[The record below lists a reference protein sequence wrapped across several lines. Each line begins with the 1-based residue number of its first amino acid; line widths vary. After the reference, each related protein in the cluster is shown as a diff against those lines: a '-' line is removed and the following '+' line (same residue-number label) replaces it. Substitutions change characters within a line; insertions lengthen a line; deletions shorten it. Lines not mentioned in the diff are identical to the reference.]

1 MRVFRWILGGALALV
16 VMLVASVYYVTN
28 WQMRQRGRVLNRQ
41 LLRVMHDSAARA
53 RGAHLTS
60 TFAGCVDCHGPDF
73 GGRVVVENPMIGR
86 LVGSNLT
93 TGRGGVLAAYS
104 DAALDHAI
112 RHGVAPDG
120 RKLRFMPSHEFRGL
134 ADADV
139 AAIIAFLRTRPPVD
153 RVVPTTRIGPLA
165 RVLHLA
171 GQFVLLPYDRIDH
184 ASPSLAVAPTGVT
197 QAHGAYIAQL
207 CVGCHGSTLAGG
219 PIPGGPPDWKPAANI
234 TPSGIGRWSETEF
247 IRAMRTGT
255 RPDGSSID
263 PLMPWR
269 QYQQM
274 ADDELR
280 SLYGFLQTVAP
291 KPTGAR

>member
-1 MRVFRWILGGALALV
+1 MRVFRWILGGALVLV
-16 VMLVASVYYVTN
+16 VMLLASVYYVTN
-28 WQMRQRGRVLNRQ
+28 WQMRQHGHVLNRQ

-184 ASPSLAVAPTGVT
+184 ASPERETRRTATMKGVESSMRVASKG
-197 QAHGAYIAQL
+197 
-207 CVGCHGSTLAGG
+207 CVQ
-219 PIPGGPPDWKPAANI
+219 PEP
-234 TPSGIGRWSETEF
+234 
-247 IRAMRTGT
+247 
-255 RPDGSSID
+255 
-263 PLMPWR
+263 
-269 QYQQM
+269 
-274 ADDELR
+274 R
-280 SLYGFLQTVAP
+280 SQHSA
-291 KPTGAR
+291 